1 MLRSLLLLAPL
12 AGAAVIG
19 SRQDTQHCPGY
30 KASNVQQSA
39 NSLTA
44 DLALAGKAC
53 NTYGTDLENLKLLVE
68 YQTGMF
74 NSIQIDAQVFIL
86 MNAR

>member
-19 SRQDTQHCPGY
+19 FRQDTQHCPGY
-30 KASNVQQSA
+30 KASSVQEGA

-44 DLALAGKAC
+44 DLALAGEAC
-53 NTYGTDLENLKLLVE
+53 NTYGSDLENLKLLVE
-68 YQTGMF
+68 YQTGMLY
-74 NSIQIDAQVFIL
+74 SIQTGAQVFML
-86 MNAR
+86 MDTR

>member
-30 KASNVQQSA
+30 KASNVQQCA

-44 DLALAGKAC
+44 DLALTGKAC

>member
-1 MLRSLLLLAPL
+1 MLRSLFLLAPL

-30 KASNVQQSA
+30 KASNVQEGA

-44 DLALAGKAC
+44 DLALAGEAC
-53 NTYGTDLENLKLLVE
+53 NRYGSDLENLKLLVE
-68 YQTGMF
+68 YQTGML
-74 NSIQIDAQVFIL
+74 IQTHAQACLL
-86 MNAR
+86 MNDTR

>member
-68 YQTGMF
+68 YQTGMLY
-74 NSIQIDAQVFIL
+74 SIQTGAQVFML
-86 MNAR
+86 MDTR

>member
-1 MLRSLLLLAPL
+1 MLRSLFLLAPL

-30 KASNVQQSA
+30 KASNVQEGA

-44 DLALAGKAC
+44 DLALAGEAC
-53 NTYGTDLENLKLLVE
+53 NTYGSDLENLRLLVE
-68 YQTGMF
+68 YQTGML
-74 NSIQIDAQVFIL
+74 IQTHAQACLL
-86 MNAR
+86 MNDTR